1 MRQPLELEML
11 RAVDCPAKIRHSS
24 DGKPRATGL
33 KIRRSKRG
41 LASADLS
48 SVKCRKN
55 AEPGNM

>member
-11 RAVDCPAKIRHSS
+11 RAVDCAAKIRHSS

-48 SVKCRKN
+48 
-55 AEPGNM
+55 